1 MTMRPLVPLR
11 PLHIRSSFHGWI
23 RVLQRETHSLVRRI
37 AVLRN
42 RRKYQDD
49 VGSGSLFGD
58 DARGSSRLSLKTI
71 GRSASIQIL
80 ISKYPWAS
88 DGDLMALEGWNP
100 GVSFAHY
107 TEGTEGR
114 GIVRALAD
122 LVFLEEYEA
131 IRNQMREAMKTEPK
145 STNPQDK
152 EFTKALASV
161 QSLLPH
167 TRYTYDP
174 AKGQP

>member
-11 PLHIRSSFHGWI
+11 LLHVGSTFHGWI
-23 RVLQRETHSLVRRI
+23 RVLQREIRSLVRRI

-49 VGSGSLFGD
+49 VGQGPLFGD

-88 DGDLMALEGWNP
+88 DGDLLMARERWNP

-107 TEGTEGR
+107 TEGNEGR
-114 GIVRALAD
+114 GIVQALAD
-122 LVFLEEYEA
+122 VVFLEEYEA

-145 STNPQDK
+145 STNPLDK
-152 EFTKALASV
+152 KLTKALV
-161 QSLLPH
+161 
-167 TRYTYDP
+167 
-174 AKGQP
+174 

>member
-11 PLHIRSSFHGWI
+11 LLHVGSTFHGWI
-23 RVLQRETHSLVRRI
+23 RVLQREIRSLVRRI

-49 VGSGSLFGD
+49 VGPGPLFGD
-58 DARGSSRLSLKTI
+58 DARGPSRLSLKTI

-88 DGDLMALEGWNP
+88 DGDLLTALERWNL

-107 TEGTEGR
+107 TEGNEGR
-114 GIVRALAD
+114 GIDQALAD
-122 LVFLEEYEA
+122 VVFLEEYEA
-131 IRNQMREAMKTEPK
+131 IRNQMREAMKTESK

-152 EFTKALASV
+152 KFTKVLA
-161 QSLLPH
+161 
-167 TRYTYDP
+167 
-174 AKGQP
+174 